1 MTSGEHAASRQ
12 TPGPRRSEPLQDEV
26 YRQMFRLESG
36 RPGAA
41 LELAVVLLRAWM
53 AADTLPRGGEQ
64 DLWLHKISPI
74 CLEMIESSLGGGSS
88 PHTCSR

>member
-1 MTSGEHAASRQ
+1 MTSGEHAAHRQ

-41 LELAVVLLRAWM
+41 LELAVALLRAWM
-53 AADTLPRGGEQ
+53 ASGALPRGGEQ
-64 DLWLHKISPI
+64 ALWLHKISPI
-74 CLEMIESSLGGGSS
+74 CLEMIEATLGGTSS
-88 PHTCSR
+88 PQTSSR